1 MVFKIVCAPCFV
13 FDFFLLLVFAVLP
26 QAGVLRRERG
36 AVRKAFQGGR
46 RGKLAVLVVVLAVVV
61 LGLLVVAVVYGV
73 GGGGGGGD
81 YDGAELVGDR

>member
-46 RGKLAVLVVVLAVVV
+46 RGKLVVVLAVVV